1 MSEFI
6 HFKNVRDFVVKPTLR
21 HLGMDTPAAVN
32 LVWVTGIVESR
43 LQHIKQIGAG
53 PALSWW
59 QIEPATSDWLWFD
72 YLQRRSDLRDRV
84 EDLSASAFP
93 IVDQLAWNQGLAC
106 ALCRVRYWT
115 VPERLPDAEDADGM
129 GAYWKAHYN
138 TAGGAGTAEKFT
150 NAYKQYVG
158 D

>member
-1 MSEFI
+1 MTDFHHYEA
-6 HFKNVRDFVVKPTLR
+6 VRRLVVRPVLH
-21 HLGMDTPAAVN
+21 HLGMHSEAAEN
-32 LVWVTGIVESR
+32 LVWVTGIAESR

-72 YLQRRSDLRDRV
+72 YLQRRADLRDRV
-84 EDLSASAFP
+84 EDLAASAFP

-115 VPERLPDAEDADGM
+115 VPERLPDADDADGM
-129 GAYWKAHYN
+129 GAYWKSHYN
-138 TAGGAGTAEKFT
+138 SAGGAGDASKF
-150 NAYKQYVG
+150 AALYRQYTG
-158 D
+158 E